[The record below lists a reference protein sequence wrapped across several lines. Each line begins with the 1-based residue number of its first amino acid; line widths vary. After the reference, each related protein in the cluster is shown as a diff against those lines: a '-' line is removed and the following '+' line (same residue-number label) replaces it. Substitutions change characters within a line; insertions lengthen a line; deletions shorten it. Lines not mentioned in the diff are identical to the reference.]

1 MIYYSFIAI
10 YIVILIH
17 VLYQDLISKYIL
29 VWSFYLFIISSTI
42 YYYLQYWSIIWTSI
56 LALYILIVLI
66 LDLIEYF
73 KWPIE
78 SIWEN
83 WIFLWT
89 WIFDYFLY
97 IFIWNIIIT
106 EMIQWL
112 WNITPIINIFS
123 SFLLTVLFWLI
134 LLSIHNSKVALLIEN
149 NNLKTYEEIDKLL
162 YKWELAKIS
171 LLDLHRNKNK
181 IIKNQEL
188 LKEYKNRIPLY
199 VFWSVFI
206 VSIITLNLIQWL

>member
-42 YYYLQYWSIIWTSI
+42 YYYLQYGSMIWVSI
-56 LALYILIVLI
+56 LSIYIAIVLT
-66 LDLIEYF
+66 LDIIEYF
-73 KWPIE
+73 NWPIE

-83 WIFLWT
+83 WMFMWT

-97 IFIWNIIIT
+97 IFIWNIIFT
-106 EMIQWL
+106 EIIQWL
-112 WNITPIINIFS
+112 GNITPIIIIFS
-123 SFLLTVLFWLI
+123 SFLLTVIFWLF
-134 LLSIHNSKVALLIEN
+134 LLYIHNSKVALLIEN
-149 NNLKTYEEIDKLL
+149 NNLQTYDDIDKML
-162 YKWELAKIS
+162 YKWELSKIS
-171 LLDLHRNKNK
+171 ILDIIKNKNK
-181 IIKNQEL
+181 IIKNQKL
-188 LKEYKNRIPLY
+188 LKVYKQRIPLY

-206 VSIITLNLIQWL
+206 ISIITLNLTVWI